1 MRPTARDSARVS
13 LWACLLGGGSLSWHV
28 RPGPPVLH
36 VRATRTGLPRTVR
49 TQRRRAACPQ
59 GPTCC
64 TYWVRVPASGVPCL
78 PRSMVSTAGTSG
90 DGAVNEPGPNPHPH
104 PEPKPKPNPGSTWR
118 LCSIRTF
125 ASKYGTSAGRCA
137 LDLTLTQTLTL
148 SLTLSLIPTLTQT
161 SIRPY
166 WRCYYQNT
174 NAVIYVVDSADQV
187 RVRVRRT
194 SSTQPAAS
202 P

>member
-1 MRPTARDSARVS
+1 VGLPARRWQPQLARAPRAYRTARTGYAYRPP
-13 LWACLLGGGSLSWHV
+13 ACCTY
-28 RPGPPVLH
+28 R
-36 VRATRTGLPRTVR
+36 
-49 TQRRRAACPQ
+49 RRRAACPQ

-90 DGAVNEPGPNPHPH
+90 HGAVKEAGPNPHPN

-118 LCSIRTF
+118 RCSIRTF
-125 ASKYGTSAGRCA
+125 ASKYGTSAGRCD
-137 LDLTLTQTLTL
+137 LDPTLTLTQTL
-148 SLTLSLIPTLTQT
+148 SLTLSLTPTLTQT

-187 RVRVRRT
+187 RLRVRVRVRRT

>member
-13 LWACLLGGGSLSWHV
+13 LWACLLGAGSLSWHV

-90 DGAVNEPGPNPHPH
+90 DGAVKEPGPNPHPN

-118 LCSIRTF
+118 RCSIRTF
-125 ASKYGTSAGRCA
+125 ASKYGTSAGRCVLDPNPNPNPNPKPKPNPKPNADEHPA
-137 LDLTLTQTLTL
+137 LL
-148 SLTLSLIPTLTQT
+148 
-161 SIRPY
+161 
-166 WRCYYQNT
+166 
-174 NAVIYVVDSADQV
+174 AVLLPEHQ
-187 RVRVRRT
+187 RRHLRRR
-194 SSTQPAAS
+194 QRGPG
-202 P
+202 